1 MKTFFYA
8 VVVLAIM
15 GYALKSYGV
24 FENYFEKEPK
34 YTDYKEAC
42 EQGNFKEAYIIVDR
56 LKKEMLDF
64 ESDHGYELGYHW
76 DSHVTK
82 LKILKQKYED
92 ARHYV
97 ILRETSYL
105 LEHNGLD
112 ALPQIAFTVK
122 ENDASWVYK
131 DLISIAIS
139 LGDEELEQRLRKL
152 SDID

>member
-1 MKTFFYA
+1 MKKIYQIVMLCAMSF
-8 VVVLAIM
+8 
-15 GYALKSYGV
+15 ALVGCSSST
-24 FENYFEKEPK
+24 ENNSETNYEV
-34 YTDYKEAC
+34 DYKEAC

-64 ESDHGYELGYHW
+64 ESDNGYELGNHY
-76 DSHVTK
+76 DRYVTK